1 MIPTKAHAVL
11 IGVDD
16 YSTYDPTNTHN
27 LLGCVNDVRA
37 FWDVCVT
44 SGFAPENI
52 HVLTKPAMD
61 PTEVGGLAANF
72 KEATRENILAEQK
85 VLVDLLAADP
95 RAVGVLVYSGHGA
108 WIDNASEDSAIICPS
123 DFAIDLAR
131 PVNDIPVHNL
141 WKGGGSNLTVIL
153 DCCHSGG
160 RSGHVT
166 TPAITPR
173 DPHRKH
179 LPTHHAKAK
188 APHADAPSAPGDVS
202 QFNQGSPDQ
211 VPPPKEV
218 NLEAFKALHV
228 EDLALKGMLPIGSQ
242 MPLTLTARTLTEH
255 DLKFSP
261 YRNAEHTLHGAKVL
275 AACDVHEAAYQAEF
289 AGRFHGAFT
298 WAVTSTVGQWKVE
311 EAPDG
316 AIRTTIGCGSVQRH
330 AAALLKVFTF
340 KQTPTVH
347 PPSAVH
353 QPFFGHGG
361 TLSETPTGDVFT
373 VEVNPEV
380 KNLKLT
386 LTSDSSPLGLQSKI
400 EIVHAIEFWSLGAD
414 FMHELA
420 IASAANHS
428 AMACLGTAAALPA
441 PTSPVTTFK
450 MPTAVSWG
458 TPVSAPAIPAFY
470 SMTGTGP
477 AVVAIVFHLNMSV
490 SPALVTSIDWYQGV
504 VGATPSAYAINNPG
518 RNFTFATT
526 MPAPPPGLTWYRA
539 VVLPA

>member
-16 YSTYDPTNTHN
+16 YSTYDPANTHN

-52 HVLTKPAMD
+52 HVLTKPALD
-61 PTEVGGLAANF
+61 PAEVGGLAANF

-166 TPAITPR
+166 MPATTPR

-179 LPTHHAKAK
+179 LPTHLAKAS
-188 APHADAPSAPGDVS
+188 APHVDAPIVPGNVS
-202 QFNQGSPDQ
+202 QFKQGSPDQ
-211 VPPPKEV
+211 SPPPKEF
-218 NLEAFKALHV
+218 NLEAFKPLHF
-228 EDLALKGMLPIGSQ
+228 EDLARKGMLPIGSQ
-242 MPLTLTARTLTEH
+242 MPLTLTTRTLTEH

-261 YRNAEHTLHGAKVL
+261 YRNAEHTMRGAKVL

-311 EAPDG
+311 EAADG
-316 AIRTTIGCGSVQRH
+316 AIRTDDRLWLGAAPRGGPAQGVHLQADSDGPPAERGTPAVLRPRRDAERDADGGYLPGRGGSRPEEPQAHPDEQQQPARLAVEDRDPARRRVLVARLRLHARARGRFRREPHRCGVPGHLLRPGDPDEPGNDVQNADRGLVGHSGQRPGDPGVLRDDGQRALRRRH
-330 AAALLKVFTF
+330 RVPPRHERQSRARHEHRLVPGRYGLAAAHVRSRL
-340 KQTPTVH
+340 PR
-347 PPSAVH
+347 
-353 QPFFGHGG
+353 
-361 TLSETPTGDVFT
+361 
-373 VEVNPEV
+373 
-380 KNLKLT
+380 
-386 LTSDSSPLGLQSKI
+386 SKFQLRDHDA
-400 EIVHAIEFWSLGAD
+400 HA
-414 FMHELA
+414 
-420 IASAANHS
+420 
-428 AMACLGTAAALPA
+428 P
-441 PTSPVTTFK
+441 
-450 MPTAVSWG
+450 
-458 TPVSAPAIPAFY
+458 
-470 SMTGTGP
+470 
-477 AVVAIVFHLNMSV
+477 
-490 SPALVTSIDWYQGV
+490 
-504 VGATPSAYAINNPG
+504 
-518 RNFTFATT
+518 
-526 MPAPPPGLTWYRA
+526 
-539 VVLPA
+539 